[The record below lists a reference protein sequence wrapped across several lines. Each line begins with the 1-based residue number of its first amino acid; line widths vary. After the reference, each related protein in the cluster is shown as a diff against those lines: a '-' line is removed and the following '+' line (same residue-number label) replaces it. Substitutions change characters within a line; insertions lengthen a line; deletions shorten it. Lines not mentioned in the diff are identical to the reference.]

1 MFERTGSIVGNAPNM
16 AVAGEIGMI
25 AELRL
30 IELVIFD
37 CDGVLVDSER
47 ISNEVLAEVLGDH
60 GIAVSWEEAKA
71 IFLGQSVAD
80 VRTNV
85 ALRFGIE
92 LPLDWSDAYYAR
104 MIPALAER
112 VEAIDGAPEAVD
124 AVLSSALRCCV
135 ASQGPI
141 EKIRATLSRTGLW
154 ERFDGRIYSAK
165 AVARPK
171 PAPDLFLHAAADMG
185 IPAGQCLVIED
196 SAVGVTAAI
205 AAGMRVLAYCPEGG
219 EDRMR
224 ELGATVFRSM
234 HQLAVLLG
242 IRS

>member
-1 MFERTGSIVGNAPNM
+1 MTNTTNM
-16 AVAGEIGMI
+16 LAADEIIMSSD
-25 AELRL
+25 LRP

-37 CDGVLVDSER
+37 CDRVLVDSER
-47 ISNEVLAEVLGDH
+47 ISNEVLVEILGEH
-60 GIAVSWEEAKA
+60 GVSLSWQDAQA

-80 VRTNV
+80 VRTNA

-92 LPLDWSDAYYAR
+92 IPLDWSDTYYAR

-112 VEAIDGAPEAVD
+112 VEAIDGAGEAVA
-124 AVLSSALRCCV
+124 AVRSAGLRCCV
-135 ASQGPI
+135 ASQGPV

-154 ERFDGRIYSAK
+154 EQFGGRIYSAK

-185 IPAGQCLVIED
+185 IPPGRCLVIED
-196 SAVGVTAAI
+196 SALGVTAAI

-219 EDRMR
+219 ENRMR
-224 ELGATVFRSM
+224 ELGATPFRSM
-234 HQLAVLLG
+234 LQVPTMLG
-242 IRS
+242 VT